1 MIEHFPESHDMTQT
15 IRGKK
20 ILVMSVDIG
29 DGRTGKIEVYEA
41 DEPEDLASEFCAVY
55 DLNSKVRSALARQ
68 IEDNIELLVNEVL
81 GHRPRTYDHQ
91 PQINERSR
99 VLAYH
104 KTKENVYAR
113 LYRQIPKHTASQSPE
128 KPQPRARSPPKTI
141 KAISIGDRLYY
152 KGLKM
157 KEASAQAKAEF
168 VQQRQAKEDLDL
180 TFTPSFC
187 SRSRSLLKY
196 TPPDQS
202 YRDRSESREEK
213 VRSLK
218 ERLEKEEIA
227 KCSFT
232 PEVSR
237 GSTLIA
243 LKKRISSQ
251 ERIRNLYD
259 EGKKRTERCRSKAER
274 L

>member
-1 MIEHFPESHDMTQT
+1 MIEHFPESHDITQT
-15 IRGKK
+15 IRGRK

-29 DGRTGKIEVYEA
+29 DGRTGQIEVYEA

-55 DLNSKVRSALARQ
+55 DLNSKVRATLAKQ

-81 GHRPRTYDHQ
+81 DRPRTYDHR

-113 LYRQIPKHTASQSPE
+113 LYRQIPKHTTSQSPE

-141 KAISIGDRLYY
+141 KAVNIGDRLYY

-157 KEASAQAKAEF
+157 KEASTQAKVEL

-180 TFTPSFC
+180 TFTPSLY

-202 YRDRSESREEK
+202 YRDLSESREEK

-227 KCSFT
+227 KCPFT

-237 GSTLIA
+237 GSSLIA
-243 LKKRISSQ
+243 SKKRISSQ
-251 ERIRNLYD
+251 ERLRNLYD
-259 EGKKRTERCRSKAER
+259 ESKRRTERCKSKAER